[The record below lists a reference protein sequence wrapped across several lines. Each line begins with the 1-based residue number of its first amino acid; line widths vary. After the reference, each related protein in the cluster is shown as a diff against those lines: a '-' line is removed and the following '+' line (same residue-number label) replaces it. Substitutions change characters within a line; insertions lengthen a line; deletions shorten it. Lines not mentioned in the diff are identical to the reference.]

1 MLSVIIPVYNAKRYI
16 AGIVEAFSIQ
26 ELPEAELVFV
36 DDGSTDGSFEAITQ
50 LQAPSYITVTA
61 VRQENQG
68 VSAARNHGIR
78 AAHGDW
84 IVFMDADDRFAPD
97 FGVVAK
103 QLMQR
108 GDADVFL
115 YRHRAVENWAD
126 AARIDAAP
134 AEFSPVGAEE
144 LLRSLMITPTRF
156 GVYDVLIR
164 REFLLEKGL
173 RFAEGYPYYEDYEF
187 LYRLFLAGGRIRQ
200 SEHALYDYHA
210 NHASVMAAFSDE
222 RVRCLCL
229 YDALQPLMPQ
239 ALRAEF
245 SRWGRARIMWS
256 VLWQASVVKPDFAA
270 FRTFAAE
277 TGAAA
282 SMAALTGF
290 PEKRV
295 AWSARLF
302 GISPRAYRALARL
315 AAGRRQKKRL
325 HDAEATKEDRGA
337 ER

>member
-1 MLSVIIPVYNAKRYI
+1 
-16 AGIVEAFSIQ
+16 
-26 ELPEAELVFV
+26 
-36 DDGSTDGSFEAITQ
+36 
-50 LQAPSYITVTA
+50 
-61 VRQENQG
+61 
-68 VSAARNHGIR
+68 
-78 AAHGDW
+78 
-84 IVFMDADDRFAPD
+84 MDADDRFAPD

-108 GDADVFL
+108 NDADVYL
-115 YRHRAVENWAD
+115 YRHRAVENWAG

-134 AEFSPVGAEE
+134 AEFRPAGAEE

-156 GVYDVLIR
+156 GVYDALIR

-187 LYRLFLAGGRIRQ
+187 LYRLFLASRRVQQ

-222 RVRCLCL
+222 RVRCLSL

-245 SRWGRARIMWS
+245 ARWGRARILWS
-256 VLWQASVVKPDFAA
+256 VLWQASVVKPDYAA
-270 FRTFAAE
+270 FRAFAAKI
-277 TGAAA
+277 GADA
-282 SMAALTGF
+282 SMAALTAF
-290 PEKRV
+290 PERRV

-302 GISPRAYRALARL
+302 GISPRAYRCLARL

-325 HDAEATKEDRGA
+325 HAADEDEKDRGA
-337 ER
+337 E